1 MIYCL
6 LIISALIGAL
16 MVTIFKPKQKAVR
29 LLLSFSGAYLLAI
42 TILHLLPEV
51 YAPTNHKHAH
61 DPVNSTIIGA
71 FILLGILIQSLL
83 ESFSK
88 GAEHGHIH
96 HHSHSKDFPW
106 LLFFSL
112 SLHALSE
119 GIPISYQ
126 DNSELLWAIIIHK
139 IPISIVLATFLLNS
153 KLPKSYGYAFIV
165 LFALMSP
172 LGVFVSEKFEFFIH
186 YHKEITSITIGIF
199 LHISTIILFE
209 SSKDHKFNYS
219 KFIAILLGMGIAFLG
234 DL

>member
-1 MIYCL
+1 MIYIL
-6 LIISALIGAL
+6 LITSVLIGAVL
-16 MVTIFKPKQKAVR
+16 VTIFKPKQNAVR

-51 YAPTNHKHAH
+51 FGPAHVGHAH
-61 DPVNSTIIGA
+61 DVVDPKTVGT
-71 FILLGILIQSLL
+71 FILAGILIQSIL

-96 HHSHSKDFPW
+96 HHSNSSEFPW
-106 LLFFSL
+106 LLFISL
-112 SLHALSE
+112 SLHSFSE

-126 DNSELLWAIIIHK
+126 EDSELLWAIIVHK

-153 KLPKSYGYAFIV
+153 NIKKSYSYLFIF

-172 LGVFVSEKFEFFIH
+172 LGLFASEKFDFFIH

-219 KFIAILLGMGIAFLG
+219 KFIAILLGMGIAFIG
-234 DL
+234 S

>member
-1 MIYCL
+1 MIYSL
-6 LIISALIGAL
+6 LIISVLIGAVL
-16 MVTIFKPKQKAVR
+16 VSVFKPQQNAVR

-51 YAPTNHKHAH
+51 FGSAH
-61 DPVNSTIIGA
+61 EGHIHSSVSPKTIGA
-71 FILLGILIQSLL
+71 FILLGVLIQSVL

-96 HHSHSKDFPW
+96 LHSHSTEFPW
-106 LLFFSL
+106 LLFVSL

-119 GIPISYQ
+119 GIPIGYQ
-126 DNSELLWAIIIHK
+126 EDSELLWAIIVHK

-153 KLPKSYGYAFIV
+153 KLPKIYAYAFIL

-172 LGVFVSEKFEFFIH
+172 LGLFASEKFEFFIH

-209 SSKDHKFNYS
+209 SSKDHKFNFS

-234 DL
+234 

>member
-1 MIYCL
+1 MIYVL
-6 LIISALIGAL
+6 LIISVLVGAIL
-16 MVTIFKPKQKAVR
+16 VTVFKPQQNSVR

-51 YAPTNHKHAH
+51 FGPAHAGHVH
-61 DPVNSTIIGA
+61 DPVSSTTVGA
-71 FILLGILIQSLL
+71 FILLGVLIQSLL

-96 HHSHSKDFPW
+96 LHSHSAEFPW
-106 LLFFSL
+106 LLFVSL

-126 DNSELLWAIIIHK
+126 DDSELLWAIIVHK
-139 IPISIVLATFLLNS
+139 IPISTVLATFLLNS
-153 KLPKSYGYAFIV
+153 KLPKTYAYSFIL

-172 LGVFVSEKFEFFIH
+172 LGFFASKRFDFFIH

-209 SSKDHKFNYS
+209 SSKDHRFNYS
-219 KFIAILLGMGIAFLG
+219 KFIAILLGMGVAFLG
-234 DL
+234 LM

>member
-1 MIYCL
+1 MIYIL
-6 LIISALIGAL
+6 LIISVLVGAL
-16 MVTIFKPKQKAVR
+16 LVGLFKPKQDSVR

-51 YAPTNHKHAH
+51 FGPGHEGHTHEVVHPKT
-61 DPVNSTIIGA
+61 VGI
-71 FILLGILIQSLL
+71 FILIGVLIQSIL

-96 HHSHSKDFPW
+96 LHSHSTEFPW
-106 LLFFSL
+106 LLFISL

-119 GIPISYQ
+119 GIPIGYQ
-126 DNSELLWAIIIHK
+126 DNSELLWAIIVHK

-153 KLPKSYGYAFIV
+153 KFPKIYSYSFIL

-172 LGVFVSEKFEFFIH
+172 LGVFASERFDFFIH
-186 YHKEITSITIGIF
+186 YHKQITSITIGIL

-219 KFIAILLGMGIAFLG
+219 KFLAILIGMGVAIISL
-234 DL
+234 